1 MEKEIVEKRRAILI
15 NVLYFALIIAIFY
28 LLIKTFFGI
37 LIPFV
42 VAFCVAAL
50 IQRPV
55 RFLNKKT
62 KISRGPVS
70 AVFVLLILGLV
81 GMLVFLLGNR
91 LFARVR
97 GFYDYIMLRL
107 QNLPEFF
114 EDIKEWMVSAIGF
127 LPAAMRESVTENI
140 TVFFDNIIENGFE
153 GFSITSLGIDWSSL
167 LSAGAGT
174 IKDTVVQIPSVL
186 IAVVISIVASVFMTI
201 EYDEIKHFVM
211 QQFSPPHR
219 EKLHMAKVVAVTTLK
234 KMFKAYSLIVLI
246 TTTELS
252 IGFYI
257 MKFLKIYNSDYLVFI
272 AFIIAMIDIV
282 PVLGTGT
289 VLIPWAIY
297 SFVTGSVPL
306 GVGLIILY
314 AVILVIRQ
322 IIEPR
327 LVAGQVGLSPIVTI
341 LAMYVGTKLLGVL
354 GFFILPFT
362 VILIKRFN
370 DEGIIHLFKDKDTPT
385 PAVETAAVTE
395 AAAETPPESE

>member
-1 MEKEIVEKRRAILI
+1 MEKTVVEKRRAILI

-28 LLIKTFFGI
+28 LVMKTFFG
-37 LIPFV
+37 LLVPFV

-55 RFLNKKT
+55 RFLNQKI

-70 AVFVLLILGLV
+70 AIFVLLIVAIIGTLI
-81 GMLVFLLGNR
+81 FLLGNQ
-91 LFARVR
+91 LFGRVR

-107 QNLPEFF
+107 KNLPEFF
-114 EDIKEWMVSAIGF
+114 QEIKEWLISTISF
-127 LPAAMRESVTENI
+127 LPAAMRTTVTDSI
-140 TVFFDNIIENGFE
+140 TEFFDNIIENGFE
-153 GFSITSLGIDWSSL
+153 GFSFSNLGIDWSSL

-186 IAVVISIVASVFMTI
+186 IGIVISIVASVFMTI
-201 EYDEIKHFVM
+201 EYDEIKAFVM
-211 QQFSPPHR
+211 RQFSEPHR
-219 EKLHMAKVVAVTTLK
+219 EKLHTAKVVALTTLK

-257 MKFLKIYNSDYLVFI
+257 MKFLKIFNSDYIIFI
-272 AFIIAMIDIV
+272 ALVIAIIDIV

-289 VLIPWAIY
+289 VLIPWSIY
-297 SFVTGSVPL
+297 CFVTGSVPL
-306 GVGLIILY
+306 GVGLIIIY
-314 AVILVIRQ
+314 AIILVVRQ

-341 LAMYVGTKLLGVL
+341 IAMYVGTKLLSVL

-370 DEGIIHLFKDKDTPT
+370 DEGIIHLFKSA
-385 PAVETAAVTE
+385 PAPVAAVP
-395 AAAETPPESE
+395 AAETEDSPAPTEGE